1 MNNDPQL
8 NNSSFQSSEEEIEP
22 KKILNIVLRN
32 KSIVA
37 FFTIFL
43 CVFSIIYAFSKKK
56 IYQGNFQIV
65 VKEKRDKDFAESSIV
80 GRSSLL
86 ENLTGKSSNLKTQ
99 VGILQSSSV
108 LLPVFEF
115 YKKEKYQ
122 SNPNLKEISFPSW
135 KNNMELTLKK
145 STDIVDIT
153 YQDDNKSLIKKV
165 LDKTIKTYQEYSGK
179 GKKRNLELADKYLRE
194 QISFYK
200 NKSSQSIK
208 AVQQYA
214 IDQDLTMLDYG
225 FLNYSSS
232 DDFTTDLM
240 GAGGGLSPFISNI
253 QSQSGDVLGKN
264 VNIEIA
270 RAKAAN
276 QIRNIDIKIRK
287 IQSLEEND
295 GIDELSYINL
305 TIPKLDGNDT
315 INDLTKLDLQI
326 LELKSKY
333 TDKFPELERLYE
345 KRKLLI
351 ELLKD
356 KSIGLLKAQKV
367 SAESVLEAATR
378 PKGVLLKYKELVRQA
393 NRDDKTLVR
402 LENRLGGI
410 KLQQARYEDPWE
422 IITSPTIQ
430 GPPVAPNKKLI
441 TLIGT
446 IFGFI
451 FGFFIAFL
459 KEKKSGLIFE
469 HDILESLFKIR
480 IIDNID
486 LNKLNPKS
494 FDNKFFIKEIFKRNK
509 DKSFKFLYS
518 NYLYKLD
525 PQSLRLLFEESKT
538 SSSIIGDL
546 EDIQDNQIIILV
558 TTIPNIT
565 FKEANRIKTQLE
577 IIGKELYGIVIV
589 KE

>member
-232 DDFTTDLM
+232 DNITTDLM

-305 TIPKLDGNDT
+305 TIPKLNGNDT

-367 SAESVLEAATR
+367 SAEAILEAATR
-378 PKGVLLKYKELVRQA
+378 PKGVLLKYKELVREA
-393 NRDDKTLVR
+393 NRDDGTLIQ
-402 LENRLGGI
+402 LENKLRGI
-410 KLQQARYEDPWE
+410 NLQQAKLEDPWE
-422 IITSPTIQ
+422 LITSPRIS
-430 GPPVAPNKKLI
+430 GKPVAPNTLLI
-441 TLIGT
+441 TLVGT
-446 IFGFI
+446 LLGFVS
-451 FGFFIAFL
+451 GFVLSLL
-459 KEKKSGLIFE
+459 KEKKSGFIFE
-469 HDILESLFKIR
+469 EDILESFFKTKV
-480 IIDNID
+480 IDNIE
-486 LNKLNPKS
+486 LNKLNSKS
-494 FDNKFFIKEIFKRNK
+494 SVNQFFIKDIFRQNK
-509 DKSFKFLYS
+509 DKSFKFYYS
-518 NYLYKLD
+518 KYLDKLD
-525 PQSLRLLFEESKT
+525 PKSLRLIFQNEKNNY
-538 SSSIIGDL
+538 SIINDFA
-546 EDIQDNQIIILV
+546 DIQDNEIIILV
-558 TTIPNIT
+558 TRIPGIT
-565 FKEANRIKTQLE
+565 FEEVKKIKTQLE
-577 IIGKELYGIVIV
+577 ILGKEFFGIVIV
-589 KE
+589 KD